1 MSRTRSPAIPV
12 GPTFRKPRTVG
23 RLASVAAALLCLAA
37 PRQAAAATLFD
48 DLGGRPGMDH
58 IVDGVIDLYLTDP
71 RLKADFDNI
80 NPDRLKSR
88 LAAYL
93 CVIADGPCIYKGRSM
108 AAAHRGLKIDQAKFN
123 AVAEDAEIV
132 MTRDGVSNWT
142 QDRLMARL
150 APLAHQIITR

>member
-1 MSRTRSPAIPV
+1 MREVRLTDTGRPAQPATRAGGV
-12 GPTFRKPRTVG
+12 
-23 RLASVAAALLCLAA
+23 LALVATLPLCLGLPHGA
-37 PRQAAAATLFD
+37 RAATLFD
-48 DLGGRPGMDH
+48 DLGGQSG
-58 IVDGVIDLYLTDP
+58 VDRIADDVVTLYMTDP
-71 RLKADFDNI
+71 RLRADFDNI

-88 LAAYL
+88 LASYL
-93 CVIADGPCIYKGRSM
+93 CMLADGPCAYKGRSM
-108 AAAHRGLKIDQAKFN
+108 GAAHKGLKIDQARFN

>member
-1 MSRTRSPAIPV
+1 MMSKPI
-12 GPTFRKPRTVG
+12 GPRRRRRAAPT
-23 RLASVAAALLCLAA
+23 VAAALLCLGAPRPATAA
-37 PRQAAAATLFD
+37 PLFD
-48 DLGGRPGMDH
+48 DLGGRSGIDR
-58 IVDGVIDLYLTDP
+58 IVDGVVDLYMTDP
-71 RLKADFDNI
+71 RLSADFDNI

-93 CVIADGPCIYKGRSM
+93 CVIANGPCTYKGRSM
-108 AAAHRGLKIDQAKFN
+108 AAAHKGLRIDQARFN

-150 APLAHQIITR
+150 APLAHQIVTR